1 MASLCRARG
10 VGFKCSVLMA
20 LFYHS
25 CRAKPQTAHQLI
37 HTPSHS
43 HSHPAYPNPHT
54 LMGVFPTAQPCTHAH
69 TGISTSAF
77 PPKRKSVV
85 VRVTWNQLFEVYSVS
100 FYFGNNAGSF
110 ATSPPCR
117 VDCSSAALRHPE
129 SYFFYLSKCLFFP
142 LLIFTY
148 GHFSLIRCSYCAH
161 KSFSPPVN
169 DSCLHFNFL
178 LSIGTFIPRGHVWQ
192 NLLHLTDN
200 SSLVAWD
207 VLRSCSFSSSRGQH
221 QCLVVWTLIIEG

>member
-10 VGFKCSVLMA
+10 VGFKGSILMA

-25 CRAKPQTAHQLI
+25 CQAKPQTAHQLI

-54 LMGVFPTAQPCTHAH
+54 LMGVFPKAQPCTHAH

-77 PPKRKSVV
+77 PLQRKSAV

-100 FYFGNNAGSF
+100 FIWFICHFTTLSGWLWFSSSQTSGVIYFS
-110 ATSPPCR
+110 
-117 VDCSSAALRHPE
+117 V
-129 SYFFYLSKCLFFP
+129 YLSSSFTSSNAFFP

-148 GHFSLIRCSYCAH
+148 GHFCLMRCSYCAH
-161 KSFSPPVN
+161 KSFSPPIN
-169 DSCLHFNFL
+169 DSCLH
-178 LSIGTFIPRGHVWQ
+178 
-192 NLLHLTDN
+192 
-200 SSLVAWD
+200 
-207 VLRSCSFSSSRGQH
+207 
-221 QCLVVWTLIIEG
+221 